1 VPSWDAGF
9 IGQTNRCPEEVVI
22 LDAAL
27 ESLSKE
33 ECLDLLKCAKY
44 GRVAV
49 VTGDGRPVIFP
60 VNYAVRN
67 DTVVFVT
74 GSAVLQARAPLGHMA
89 FEVDI
94 VDPSTHEG
102 WDVVVSG
109 EGAEITDAVDHS
121 SLVARSERV
130 EIWAPGKKE
139 HWMSI
144 VNPRFSGRRLY
155 IPAAAPTFY

>member
-1 VPSWDAGF
+1 MS
-9 IGQTNRCPEEVVI
+9 
-22 LDAAL
+22 DAAL

-33 ECLDLLKCAKY
+33 ECLALLKGAKY

-49 VTGDGRPVIFP
+49 VTSDGRPEILP
-60 VNYAVRN
+60 VNYVVRN
-67 DTVVFVT
+67 GTVVFVT
-74 GSAVLQARAPLGHMA
+74 GSAVLQARAPLGHIA

-94 VDPSTHEG
+94 VDPSSHEG

-109 EGAEITDAVDHS
+109 EGAEITDAVDRS
-121 SLVARSERV
+121 SLLARSDRV
-130 EIWAPGKKE
+130 EKWAPGKKE

-155 IPAAAPTFY
+155 VPAPAPSFY

>member
-1 VPSWDAGF
+1 MS
-9 IGQTNRCPEEVVI
+9 
-22 LDAAL
+22 DAAL

-33 ECLDLLKCAKY
+33 ECLALLKGAKY

-49 VTGDGRPVIFP
+49 VTSDGRPEIFP
-60 VNYAVRN
+60 VNYVVRN

-74 GSAVLQARAPLGHMA
+74 GSAVLQARAPLGHIA
-89 FEVDI
+89 FEVDL
-94 VDPSTHEG
+94 VDPSSHEG

-109 EGAEITDAVDHS
+109 EGAEITDAVDRS
-121 SLVARSERV
+121 SLLERADRV
-130 EIWAPGKKE
+130 EEWAPGKKE

-155 IPAAAPTFY
+155 VPAPAPTYF